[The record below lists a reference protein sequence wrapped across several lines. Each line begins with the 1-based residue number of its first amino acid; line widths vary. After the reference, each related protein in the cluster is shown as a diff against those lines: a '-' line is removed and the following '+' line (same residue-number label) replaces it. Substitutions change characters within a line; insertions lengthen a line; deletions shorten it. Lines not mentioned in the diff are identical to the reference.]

1 MLLCVNMLFL
11 PPPSHCVQFMGSV
24 GGEWPTLQRGH
35 WFSQPE
41 DVSSF
46 RTKMSNLCRRPPG
59 QQRAVLSP
67 GEKKKKFKMS
77 IYQRDLS
84 R

>member
-1 MLLCVNMLFL
+1 MFSQCVK
-11 PPPSHCVQFMGSV
+11 FMGSV

-35 WFSQPE
+35 WFSQSN
-41 DVSSF
+41 DVEAF
-46 RTKMSNLCRRPPG
+46 RAKMSSLCRRKPG
-59 QQRAVLSP
+59 QGNSVTDVQGL
-67 GEKKKKFKMS
+67 KKKKFKMS